1 MNQQLSLNSMSQLLP
16 KILMELYADLFVT
29 KMLGDMGEINMFGMK
44 SHIPTM

>member
-1 MNQQLSLNSMSQLLP
+1 MSHLLP

-29 KMLGDMGEINMFGMK
+29 KMLGDMGKINMFGMK